1 MENNVVFIKSV
12 LVSLILLLILRVK
25 YLQNHNLWGVNWRFD
40 SLAVV
45 DKISTDLACARGP
58 SAAAKLQRL
67 EREQTDRQTDK
78 CNITPYPRPARSI
91 QPTCAIE
98 HQNLLSALLPANGS
112 FPMYLRQYI
121 NYM

>member
-1 MENNVVFIKSV
+1 M

-25 YLQNHNLWGVNWRFD
+25 YLQNPNLWGVNWRFD

-67 EREQTDRQTDK
+67 ERKQTDRQTDRQVQH
-78 CNITPYPRPARSI
+78 NALSTPGQVY
-91 QPTCAIE
+91 T
-98 HQNLLSALLPANGS
+98 AN
-112 FPMYLRQYI
+112 MR
-121 NYM
+121 N